1 MFDSK
6 IHVTCKCDAI
16 DIYRMNVTRI
26 KNVAWLCK
34 KTGTA
39 LAFPFSAV
47 VLGDPASFLITPT
60 CRGVR

>member
-1 MFDSK
+1 
-6 IHVTCKCDAI
+6 
-16 DIYRMNVTRI
+16 MNVTRI

-47 VLGDPASFLITPT
+47 VLGGPTSFLITPT
-60 CRGVR
+60 CVEIR